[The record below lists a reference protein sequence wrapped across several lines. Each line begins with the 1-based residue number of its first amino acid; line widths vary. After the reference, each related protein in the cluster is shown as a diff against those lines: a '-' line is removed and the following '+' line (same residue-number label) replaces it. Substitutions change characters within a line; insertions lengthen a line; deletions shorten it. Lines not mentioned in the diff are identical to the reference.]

1 MIDCYRFIITLLQ
14 NFRGFAATNIEMN
27 KNGESSESKINLYLN
42 QNNLKK
48 RTMQI
53 RNKLFDP
60 SEVLEKKE
68 KTSGFQKIQKFV

>member
-1 MIDCYRFIITLLQ
+1 
-14 NFRGFAATNIEMN
+14 MN
-27 KNGESSESKINLYLN
+27 KNGEFSESKINLYLN

-68 KTSGFQKIQKFV
+68 KTSGFQKIQKFVWNLKGKLQFKQCSIK

>member
-1 MIDCYRFIITLLQ
+1 
-14 NFRGFAATNIEMN
+14 MN
-27 KNGESSESKINLYLN
+27 KNGEFSESKINLYLN

-48 RTMQI
+48 RAMQI

>member
-1 MIDCYRFIITLLQ
+1 
-14 NFRGFAATNIEMN
+14 MN
-27 KNGESSESKINLYLN
+27 KNGEFSESKINLYLN

-60 SEVLEKKE
+60 SEVLEKKRE
-68 KTSGFQKIQKFV
+68 NFRLSEDTKIRIKPQGEATI